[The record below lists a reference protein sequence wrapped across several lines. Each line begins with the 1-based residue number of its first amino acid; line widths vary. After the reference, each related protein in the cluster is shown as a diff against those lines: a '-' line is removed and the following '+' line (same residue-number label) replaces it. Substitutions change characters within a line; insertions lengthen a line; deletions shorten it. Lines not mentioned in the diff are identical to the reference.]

1 VDADLVKL
9 EAAEA
14 GLFSDQ
20 VTHGSRATNVWRVR
34 RKILDVTVVVDVFL
48 NFLYG
53 IFYIKNERFEGSN
66 QMKIIY
72 GS

>member
-1 VDADLVKL
+1 MDADLVKL

-20 VTHGSRATNVWRVR
+20 VTDGSRATNVWRVR

-48 NFLYG
+48 NFLYC
-53 IFYIKNERFEGSN
+53 IFYIKNKRFEGSN
-66 QMKIIY
+66 QMKII
-72 GS
+72 